1 MKRIL
6 FLLGVVFVVVV
17 LVICLP
23 LVAAQAASSTN
34 YWFDNELDADLDDL
48 AGAGLIK
55 DQLSSFRPVTR
66 GEAGRQFA
74 AALDHCSGMAT
85 PSAECAL
92 LQAHDGKFFATEIA
106 EARTPES
113 VQDHVF
119 KPVEK
124 FSLSYR
130 YYSDPFSVFNNEGI
144 DYGEGHNAVVQLQS
158 HARVFKALSFFVQPA
173 LIYNQHERF
182 DDESNVDVRLHKG
195 YAKLTLYNFEIQAGR
210 DSLWWGPGYHAALL
224 MSRNAK
230 PLDMIKLSNP
240 EPVVLP
246 WIFSYLGPV
255 QFNLIFSQLH
265 DVRTGA
271 ELINPFLYGLR
282 VGIKPHRYLELGGS
296 HLVMFSGAGRRDLS
310 AGDVLKILYGNTN
323 PDPGKKT
330 DSNSQ
335 FAVDAALTIP
345 NLKQYIFLADGLKV
359 YVEWGAEDSGFPPD
373 KRAYLTGLALYKP
386 FGLETAVL
394 RAEYADLSPGS
405 LPDAW
410 YRHPSYPMRN
420 DGRVFGHHAG
430 SDAEDIFVEWSQ
442 RFQKVFYKIG
452 FDRERSG
459 EHSQAFAQSKNQ
471 YFVECGYRI
480 HENADVSL
488 RYGYEDIKNFEYVEG
503 ERERNHFVGIETSF
517 AF

>member
-6 FLLGVVFVVVV
+6 FLLGVVFVGAV

-23 LVAAQAASSTN
+23 LVSAQAASSTN

-92 LQAHDGKFFATEIA
+92 LQAHDGKYFATEIA

-119 KPVEK
+119 KPGEK

-420 DGRVFGHHAG
+420 DGR
-430 SDAEDIFVEWSQ
+430 E
-442 RFQKVFYKIG
+442 IG
-452 FDRERSG
+452 RA
-459 EHSQAFAQSKNQ
+459 H
-471 YFVECGYRI
+471 V
-480 HENADVSL
+480 
-488 RYGYEDIKNFEYVEG
+488 
-503 ERERNHFVGIETSF
+503 
-517 AF
+517 